1 MRKQKCN
8 KACICLSCYKSC
20 MKACKNCNA
29 DFKMAVKACPEYA
42 CGCTQLS
49 LSDFL
54 CEVRENTD
62 KKRQKG
68 KCENEKS

>member
-29 DFKMAVKACPEYA
+29 DFKMAVKACLEYS
-42 CGCTQLS
+42 CGCTQLN

-54 CEVRENTD
+54 NEVEEITGKRKQSVRKENT
-62 KKRQKG
+62 K
-68 KCENEKS
+68 